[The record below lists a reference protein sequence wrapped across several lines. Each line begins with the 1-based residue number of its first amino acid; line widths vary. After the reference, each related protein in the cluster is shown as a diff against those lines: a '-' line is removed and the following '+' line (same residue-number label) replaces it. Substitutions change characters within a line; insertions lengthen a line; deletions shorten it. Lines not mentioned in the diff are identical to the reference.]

1 MSPLSSLLLAVGGSV
16 VVAVAA
22 FGEATAEERPLPAV
36 RAGHPRLLVTSDDLP
51 RLKAQ
56 AAAYPDEWARMQD
69 AATWAVDDPGYGAAR
84 ALRNASLVYLITGEE
99 KCLKH
104 VVEMAE
110 LVASKHKMDTYA
122 TPEALFGMALAYDWC
137 YSALTESQRA
147 EMADAM
153 LRMAEHCD
161 TKIWRHS
168 DFNNHFL
175 LEKVWPFTYVGLAL
189 HGDVTDPR
197 VDDYLRRADQ
207 FIHEQ
212 MLPAAN
218 YMAGTTGGQFEGYGY
233 DSWGY
238 ARPLAYILEGWRTG
252 TGEDLFPQCTA
263 PRNFAVWN
271 LYGRRPDGGQEH
283 FDDAD
288 VELEWGEEDNY
299 VYLFARR
306 YQDGRA
312 QWMGDQLPRKYQQEL
327 WPIVLWRDPKLTPAP
342 PDDLPTAR
350 RFDPL
355 GWVLMRSSWQDDAT
369 FASFQCGPFLTGH
382 QHLDNNAFTI
392 YKGGLLAIDP
402 GINAY
407 GESIADNYRA
417 NYYSRSIAHNTI
429 TVYDPKETFPGGSW
443 AGDRDTTAAND
454 GGQMR
459 MSGAERVQEVS
470 PGDRWH
476 VGQLTAYA
484 HGDQYTYA
492 VGDATKSYS
501 PEKLSRFVRHF
512 LYLPPNLFVIF
523 DEVESTDASFRKTW
537 LLHTIEEP
545 KTEGGVTAIAD
556 GEGKL
561 TVRTVMPEQAH
572 ITAVGGPG
580 KECWVDGKNWPSLE
594 KKEWPP
600 EAGAWRLEVS
610 PSKTATKDV
619 FLHVLQTGD
628 PDIARTGTVVLARAG
643 NQLGV
648 RVKAQGNEYVVLFS
662 PGGTKCHL
670 TIRDAGGKTV
680 LDQEVQ

>member
-1 MSPLSSLLLAVGGSV
+1 MSPFSPLLLAVASSV
-16 VVAVAA
+16 LVAAAA
-22 FGEATAEERPLPAV
+22 FGEAPAEQRPLPPV
-36 RAGHPRLLVTSDDLP
+36 RAEHPRLLVTSADLP

-69 AATWAVDDPGYGAAR
+69 AALWEAGDPGYGAAR
-84 ALRNASLVYLITGEE
+84 ALRTASLVYLITGEE
-99 KCLKH
+99 KYLTH
-104 VVEMAE
+104 IVEMADD
-110 LVASKHKMDTYA
+110 VAKNHRMDTYA

-137 YSALTESQRA
+137 YPALTEAQRA
-147 EMADAM
+147 EIADAM
-153 LRMAEHCD
+153 LRMADHCD
-161 TKIWRHS
+161 KNIWRHS

-189 HGDVTDPR
+189 HGDVADPR

-207 FIHEQ
+207 LIHEQ

-218 YMAGTTGGQFEGYGY
+218 YWGATTGGQFEGYGY

-238 ARPLAYILEGWRTG
+238 ARPLAYILEGWRTA
-252 TGEDLFPQCTA
+252 TGDDLFPQCTA
-263 PRNFAVWN
+263 ARDFAVWFI
-271 LYGRRPDGGQEH
+271 YGRRPDGRMEH
-283 FDDAD
+283 FDDAG
-288 VELEWGEEDNY
+288 LRLGWGQEDNY

-312 QWMGDQLPRKYQQEL
+312 QWMGDQIERKYNQFL
-327 WPIVLWRDPKLTPAP
+327 WPIILWRDPALIAQA

-355 GWVLMRSSWQDDAT
+355 GWVLMRSSWQEDAT

-392 YKGGLLAIDP
+392 HKQGLLAIDP

-407 GESIADNYRA
+407 GESIEDNYRA

-429 TVYDPKETFPGGSW
+429 TVYDQKETFPGGSW

-459 MSGAERVQEVS
+459 LSGAERVQEVS

-484 HGDQYTYA
+484 HGGLYTYA
-492 VGDATKSYS
+492 VGDATKSYR
-501 PEKLSRFVRHF
+501 PEKLRRFVRHF
-512 LYLPPNLFVIF
+512 LYLPPDLFVIF
-523 DEVESTDASFRKTW
+523 DEVESTDPSFRKTW

-545 KTEGGVTAIAD
+545 KTEGSITTITD
-556 GEGKL
+556 GDGKL
-561 TVRTVMPEQAH
+561 TVRTVLPAQAQ
-572 ITAVGGPG
+572 ITTVGGPG

-600 EAGAWRLEVS
+600 EAGAWRLEIS
-610 PSKTATKDV
+610 PSKPATRDV
-619 FLHVLQTGD
+619 FLHVLQTGA
-628 PDIARTGTVVLARAG
+628 PEIARPGTVVMARAG
-643 NQLGV
+643 SQLGV
-648 RVKAQGNEYVVLFS
+648 RVKAQGKEYVVLFS

-680 LDQEVQ
+680 LDQELQ